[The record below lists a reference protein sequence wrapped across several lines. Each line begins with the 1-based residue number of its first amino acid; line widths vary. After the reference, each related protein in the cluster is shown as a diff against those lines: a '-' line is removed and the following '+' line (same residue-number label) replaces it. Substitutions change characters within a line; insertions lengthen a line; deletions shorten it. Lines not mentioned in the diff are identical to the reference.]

1 MKRLVSIFLISAMVF
16 SLLAGCGSSG
26 ENASET
32 SGSAAAAESEGTESA
47 EAEAAEAQP
56 AKDTLVV
63 AQTSDTTTLDP
74 QQQGR
79 LWPDMSILSNIFD
92 TLLTRD
98 ENGDLA
104 PNLATEWEAIDDYT
118 WQFKLRDDVTF
129 HNGEKFD
136 ANSVKFSIERLINP
150 DFNSPISELRTVKEV
165 NVVDDYTVNIVTSEP
180 DPIIPNKMVVYPGV
194 MMPPEYV
201 TEMGDDY
208 VAKNPIGSG
217 AYKFVSWEKDNEVVL
232 EANEDYW
239 KGAPEFKKLI
249 FRCIPNQ
256 ADQAAAL
263 RTGEVD
269 FVLGISSDV
278 AANLKDEENLTV
290 FSAPSI
296 RTFYIGL
303 DCMSEGPLQDK
314 RVRQAMNYAIDVQ
327 GIIDTVLGGSAQR
340 VATMVPQQNFGYD
353 SAIQPYEYNLE
364 KAKELMAEAGYADGF
379 TIDFDA
385 DNDFLTEIQAIAG
398 QLEQINI
405 TVNIN
410 PIDYNT
416 MVSKMLAKEV
426 APMFMIG
433 IAGWTQD
440 AMSNFQS
447 YIRSDRKY
455 TRFNNPECDEMID
468 VLETSMDPEERQ
480 AAASRI
486 QEIISEEAYF
496 IYLWQRDNICVIN
509 KNIEYNPNLIGLL
522 NMYSAKWIG

>member
-1 MKRLVSIFLISAMVF
+1 MKRLVSIFLISAMIF
-16 SLLAGCGSSG
+16 SVLTGCGGSTDTTSD
-26 ENASET
+26 T
-32 SGSAAAAESEGTESA
+32 SGTSA
-47 EAEAAEAQP
+47 EQSGDNAETAETEAQP

-63 AQTSDTTTLDP
+63 AQTADTTTLDP

-98 ENGDLA
+98 ENGELA

-118 WQFKLRDDVTF
+118 WQFKLRDDVIF

-136 ANSVKFSIERLINP
+136 ANSVKFSIERLIDP

-201 TEMGDDY
+201 TEMGNDY
-208 VAKNPIGSG
+208 VAKNPVGTG
-217 AYKFVSWEKDNEVVL
+217 AYKFVSWEKDHEVVL

-239 KGAPEFKKLI
+239 KGAPEFKNLI

-278 AANLKDEENLTV
+278 AENLKDEENLTV

-303 DCMSEGPLQDK
+303 DCLSEGPLQDK

-327 GIIDTVLGGSAQR
+327 GIIDTVLGGNAQR
-340 VATMVPQQNFGYD
+340 VATIVPQQNFGYD
-353 SAIQPYEYNLE
+353 DSIQPYEYNLE

-468 VLETSMDPEERQ
+468 ILETSMDPEERQ
-480 AAASRI
+480 RAISRV

>member
-1 MKRLVSIFLISAMVF
+1 MKKSLISLFLVL
-16 SLLAGCGSSG
+16 SLCASILSGCGGNKNTNISSSAPEQSSG
-26 ENASET
+26 TSEITEN
-32 SGSAAAAESEGTESA
+32 TEVSSV
-47 EAEAAEAQP
+47 
-56 AKDTLVV
+56 KDTLIV
-63 AQTSDTTTLDP
+63 AQTADTKTLDP

-98 ENGDLA
+98 ENGEIA
-104 PNLATEWEAIDDYT
+104 PNLATEWISLDDYT
-118 WQFKLRDDVTF
+118 WQFKLRDDVYF

-136 ANSVKFSIERLINP
+136 ANSVKFSIERLIDP

-165 NVVDDYTVNIVTSEP
+165 NIVDDYTVNIVTFEP

-194 MMPPEYV
+194 MMPPKYV
-201 TEMGDDY
+201 TEKGNDY
-208 VAKNPIGSG
+208 VAKNPVGTG
-217 AYKFVSWEKDNEVVL
+217 AYKFVSWEKDQAVTL
-232 EANEDYW
+232 AANEDYW
-239 KGAPEFKKLI
+239 KGAPEFKNLI

-263 RTGEVD
+263 KTGEID
-269 FVLGISSDV
+269 FVLGMSADV
-278 AANLKDEENLTV
+278 AENLKKEEGLEV

-303 DCMSEGPLQDK
+303 DCISDGPLQDK

-327 GIIDTVLGGSAQR
+327 GIIDTILGGNAQR
-340 VATMVPQQNFGYD
+340 AATIVPQQNFGYD
-353 SAIQPYEYNLE
+353 ASIQPYEYNLE
-364 KAKELMAEAGYADGF
+364 KAKQLMSEAGYADGF

-405 TVNIN
+405 KVNIN
-410 PIDYNT
+410 PVDYNT
-416 MVSKMLAKEV
+416 MVSKMLSKEV

-455 TRFNNPECDEMID
+455 TRFTHPEID
-468 VLETSMDPEERQ
+468 GLIDTLETTIDPEIRQ
-480 AAASRI
+480 KAISRV
-486 QEIISEEAYF
+486 QEIISEDAYF
-496 IYLWQRDNICVIN
+496 IYLWQRDNICIIN
-509 KNIEYNPNLIGLL
+509 KDVEYHPNLIGLL
-522 NMYSAKWIG
+522 NMYSAKKRN